1 MRRLA
6 AALVLAVALHAAPS
20 AAARSALAAENAP
33 PGPTPWDVE
42 PPAHP
47 AIEGYASEASLPP
60 GRSFHLHVRAPAGSR
75 YRVEVYRLGW
85 YGGDGGR
92 LVRCL
97 PSCAADRAAV
107 AQPDPSPPD
116 PQTGMVAAGWK

>member
-6 AALVLAVALHAAPS
+6 AALVLAVALHAAPA
-20 AAARSALAAENAP
+20 AAARSAIAAENAR
-33 PGPTPWDVE
+33 PGTTAWDVK

-47 AIEGYASEASLPP
+47 AIEGYASESSLAPR
-60 GRSFHLHVRAPAGSR
+60 RSFHLRVRAPAGSR

-97 PSCAADRAAV
+97 PSSDGDR
-107 AQPDPSPPD
+107 
-116 PQTGMVAAGWK
+116 